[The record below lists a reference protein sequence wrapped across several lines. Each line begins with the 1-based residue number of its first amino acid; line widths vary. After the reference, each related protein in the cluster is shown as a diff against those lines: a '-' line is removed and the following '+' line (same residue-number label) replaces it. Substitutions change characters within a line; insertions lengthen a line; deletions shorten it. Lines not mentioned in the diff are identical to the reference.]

1 MSRERFLTIRW
12 NDRLT
17 IGLGIPTL
25 IYVIS
30 AFTSTLWTEREGLI
44 GLAAIGVVY

>member
-1 MSRERFLTIRW
+1 MSRETFLTIRW
-12 NDRLT
+12 NDRLSL
-17 IGLGIPTL
+17 GLGIPAL

-30 AFTSTLWTEREGLI
+30 AFSSTLWTEREGLI